1 MVVQVAQAVAVVAE
15 QPLVTAVQQVRQDK
29 VLQVVMV

>member
-1 MVVQVAQAVAVVAE
+1 MVVQVAQAVALVVE
-15 QPLVTAVQQVRQDK
+15 QHLVMVALQVHQDK